1 MTAVRDES
9 GRSAESQASGA
20 FMTTHW
26 TQVLA
31 ARGESPE
38 AKDALRELCAA
49 YYAPVHAFIRQ
60 WRHGA
65 DDARYYGVF
74 VWVLAMLE
82 QWFKAHR
89 VSP

>member
-1 MTAVRDES
+1 MTAMRDES

-38 AKDALRELCAA
+38 AKDALRELSAA

-65 DDARYYGVF
+65 DDARDPVAR
-74 VWVLAMLE
+74 VLCQVVGGPLPGP
-82 QWFKAHR
+82 
-89 VSP
+89 SGT